1 MILISASIVDALFDF
16 CLSFIASIFFL
27 LTFEDLIRGNSIT
40 ELEVL
45 LPYKLAYVDC
55 LQMLPKAQAKQVNGF
70 PKLRNL

>member
-1 MILISASIVDALFDF
+1 MISASIVDAFLFDF

-45 LPYKLAYVDC
+45 LPYKLA
-55 LQMLPKAQAKQVNGF
+55 
-70 PKLRNL
+70 